1 MLRAPAKLHLPDADA
16 TAALGAQLADKL
28 APGDALLLFGD
39 LGAGKTT
46 LARGLI
52 RVWTEGQ
59 EEAPSP
65 TYTLAQLYEGPRG
78 PLWHFDLYRIAR
90 GEELEELGLED
101 ALAEGPALI
110 EWPERL
116 GGFVPDSRIELRLAM
131 DGTGR
136 RVDIAAF
143 GAALER
149 MK

>member
-1 MLRAPAKLHLPDADA
+1 MLRAPASLFLPDPEA
-16 TAALGAQLADKL
+16 TAELGAELAEVL
-28 APGDALLLFGD
+28 LPGDALLLFGD

-52 RVWTEGQ
+52 QAWTESE

-78 PLWHFDLYRIAR
+78 VLWHFDLYRIAR

-101 ALAEGPALI
+101 AFAEGLALI

-116 GGFVPDSRIELRLAM
+116 GGLVPRSRVELRLAM
-131 DGTGR
+131 DGAGR